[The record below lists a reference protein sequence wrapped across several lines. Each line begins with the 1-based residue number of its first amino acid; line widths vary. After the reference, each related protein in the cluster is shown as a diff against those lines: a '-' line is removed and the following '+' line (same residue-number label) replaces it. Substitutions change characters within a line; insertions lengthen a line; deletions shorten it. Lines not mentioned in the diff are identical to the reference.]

1 MKRLALVFGCLLM
14 SVLFLAGCSEEPS
27 PEERFA
33 AYTKLWNKQDFAKM
47 YDYLS
52 ADTKKQVSADEFAER
67 YKKIYK
73 GIEANQIKVGYTQ
86 PKEEEAKEH
95 KDDEKVKLAYTVDM
109 NTLAGAVSS
118 DHKATLVKEERDK
131 EENWYI
137 KWDESYIFP
146 DLKAGEKISVES
158 YPAIRGEIVD
168 RNERGLAMNGTVSEI
183 GIVPEK
189 MGDKKATVKQVAGT
203 LNMTTDEVEKKLNQ
217 SWVQPSYFVPIKQIS
232 SDETATLDKLLSI
245 PGVSANSSEER
256 IYPYKKAT
264 AHLIGYVGEASA
276 EDLEKLKG
284 KGYTANDVIGKRG
297 LEQILEERLK
307 GKPGGKIFIKTEE
320 GEEKI
325 IAEKPA
331 EEGETITL
339 TIDAELQKDIFK
351 QYDNEAGSAAALD
364 PNTGETLALVSS
376 PSFDPN
382 KYVLGITNAEQKALE
397 DDPDKP
403 LLNRFSS
410 TFAPGSTIKALTA
423 AIELKNG
430 IDPKAALSIQ
440 GTKWAKSNW
449 KDHSITR
456 VSNPGVPIDMEKA
469 LIYSDNIY
477 FAQQALKLGKDKFSK
492 GLQDFGFDES
502 LNFDY
507 PIKASSIGKLDSE
520 GRLADASYGQAQV
533 QMSTLHLA
541 MTYSAFLNEG
551 NIMAPSLVTGD
562 KTEKKPLKENIIS
575 ADQAT
580 TITKMLTQVVE
591 HPKGT
596 AHDLNDLGVKLATK
610 TGTAETKASKNSSGT
625 ENGWLVAMDTE
636 DPELI
641 MAWMMEDVKGRG
653 GSHLVS
659 DKMKPVLKKYLK

>member
-1 MKRLALVFGCLLM
+1 MKKLALVFGFLLM
-14 SVLFLAGCSEEPS
+14 STLFLAGCSDEPS

-33 AYTKLWNKQDFAKM
+33 AYTKLWNKQDFSKM

-52 ADTKKQVSADEFAER
+52 ADTKKQISEDEFAER
-67 YKKIYK
+67 YTKIYK
-73 GIEANQIKVGYTQ
+73 GIEADEIKVGYTQ
-86 PKEEEAKEH
+86 PKEEKDH
-95 KDDEKVKLAYTVDM
+95 KDAKKVNLAYTVKM
-109 NTLAGAVSS
+109 ETLAGAVDF
-118 DHKATLVKEERDK
+118 DHKATLVKEEKDK

-146 DLKAGEKISVES
+146 DLKAGEKISVET

-189 MGDKKATVKQVAGT
+189 MGSEKETISQVAGI
-203 LNMTTDEVEKKLNQ
+203 LNMTSDEVEKKLNQ
-217 SWVQPSYFVPIKQIS
+217 SWVQPSYFVPIKQMS
-232 SDETATLDKLLSI
+232 SDSTATLEKLLSI
-245 PGVSANSSEER
+245 PGVSVNNSDER
-256 IYPYKKAT
+256 IYPYKNAT

-307 GKPGGKIFIKTEE
+307 GKPGGKIYIKTEE

-325 IAEKPA
+325 VAEKPA

-351 QYDNEAGSAAALD
+351 QYDNEVGSAAALD

-382 KYVLGITNAEQKALE
+382 KYVLGITSAEQKALE
-397 DDPDKP
+397 EDPDKP

-423 AIELKNG
+423 AIALKNG
-430 IDPKAALSIQ
+430 VDPKEAINIQ
-440 GTKWAKSNW
+440 GTTWAKSNW

-456 VSNPGVPIDMEKA
+456 VANPGVPIDMEKA

-477 FAQQALKLGKDKFSK
+477 FAQKALNLGKDKFSN
-492 GLQDFGFDES
+492 GLKAFGFDES

-520 GRLADASYGQAQV
+520 GRLADAGYGQAQV

-551 NIMAPSLVTGD
+551 NIIAPSLVTGD
-562 KTEKKPLKENIIS
+562 KTEQKVWKKNIIS
-575 ADQAT
+575 ADQANT
-580 TITKMLTQVVE
+580 VTKLLTQVVE
-591 HPKGT
+591 HPKGS
-596 AHDLNDLGVKLATK
+596 AHAVNDLGIKLAAK
-610 TGTAETKASKNSSGT
+610 TGTAEIKAAKNSNGT
-625 ENGWLVAMDTE
+625 ENGWFVAMDTE

-653 GSHLVS
+653 GSHLVV
-659 DKMKPVLKKYLK
+659 DQMKPVLKKYLK

>member
-1 MKRLALVFGCLLM
+1 MKKLALVFGCLLM

-33 AYTKLWNKQDFAKM
+33 AYTKLWNKQDFTKM

-52 ADTKKQVSADEFAER
+52 ADTKKKVSADEFAER

-73 GIEANQIKVGYTQ
+73 GIEADQIKVGYTK
-86 PKEEEAKEH
+86 PKEEKEH
-95 KDDEKVKLAYTVDM
+95 KDDEKVNLAYTVNM
-109 NTLAGAVSS
+109 ETLAGAVSS
-118 DHKATLVKEERDK
+118 DHKAILVKEEKDK

-168 RNERGLAMNGTVSEI
+168 RNERGLAMNGMVAEI

-189 MGDKKATVKQVAGT
+189 MGNEKATINEVAGI
-203 LNMTTDEVEKKLNQ
+203 LNMTSDEVEKKLNQ
-217 SWVQPSYFVPIKQIS
+217 SWVQPSYFVPIKQMS
-232 SDETATLDKLLSI
+232 SDDTATLNKLVSI
-245 PGVSANSSEER
+245 PGVSVNNADER
-256 IYPYKKAT
+256 IYPYNKAT

-320 GEEKI
+320 GQEKV

-339 TIDAELQKDIFK
+339 TIDAELQKDIFT
-351 QYDNEAGSAAALD
+351 QYDNEVGSATALD
-364 PNTGETLALVSS
+364 PNTGEALALVSS

-397 DDPDKP
+397 EDPDKP

-430 IDPKAALSIQ
+430 VDPKVAINIE
-440 GTKWAKSNW
+440 GTKWAKSGW

-507 PIKASSIGKLDSE
+507 PVKASSIGKLDSE

-551 NIMAPSLVTGD
+551 NIIAPSLVTGD
-562 KTEKKPLKENIIS
+562 KTEKKQWKENIVS
-575 ADQAT
+575 ADQAS

-596 AHDLNDLGVKLATK
+596 AHDLNDLKIKLAAK
-610 TGTAETKASKNSSGT
+610 TGTAETKASKNSTGT